1 VTSGLVSVHPYQWH
15 CVDVTSIMTVND
27 KPGLLGYRLYPAQS
41 GSSSLAIKAVE
52 LCLEGLV
59 YR

>member
-1 VTSGLVSVHPYQWH
+1 
-15 CVDVTSIMTVND
+15 MTVND